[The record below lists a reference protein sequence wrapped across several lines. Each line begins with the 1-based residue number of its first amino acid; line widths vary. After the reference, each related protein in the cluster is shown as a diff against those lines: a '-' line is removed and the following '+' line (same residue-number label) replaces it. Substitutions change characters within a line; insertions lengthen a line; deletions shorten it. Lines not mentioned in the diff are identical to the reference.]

1 MKIVSQ
7 KDVVSAV
14 FTGLTTGLIGWRVLA
29 FLDHLLPLGI
39 DPIVLVLVVPV
50 AWVLGVQLG
59 YVLGMVFKP
68 FTQFGRFA
76 CIGFA
81 NAAVDFGVLYLLI
94 AKSGVAAGTA
104 YATFKAA
111 SFAVATVHS
120 YLWNKYWTFE
130 ATRTAGGRSEVLSFL
145 SVALASLVVNVAIA
159 SLVVAARPASVAV
172 ESWAG
177 VGAIAGSA
185 TALIFSFIGF
195 RVFVFRRSV

>member
-14 FTGLTTGLIGWRVLA
+14 ITGLTTGIIGWRILD
-29 FLDHLLPLGI
+29 FLGRALPMGI
-39 DPIVLVLVVPV
+39 DPIILVLLVPI

-59 YVLGMVFKP
+59 YFLGMMFRP

-81 NAAVDFGVLYLLI
+81 NAAVDFGILYLLI
-94 AKSGVAAGTA
+94 AYSGLAAGFA
-104 YATFKAA
+104 YAIFKAT

-130 ATRTAGGRSEVLSFL
+130 AAHTAGGKSEFFSFIG
-145 SVALASLVVNVAIA
+145 VALASLIVNV
-159 SLVVAARPASVAV
+159 VVASFVVILRPASFDAAA
-172 ESWAG
+172 WAG

-185 TALIFSFIGF
+185 SALIFSFIGF
-195 RVFVFRRSV
+195 RMFVFKK